1 MALGAALLTGRPT
14 FLRGQA
20 GVHRV
25 FVGTFTD
32 AFGTEVPTYFG
43 GRDASLRSRGLYTFT
58 FDTATGRAGDI
69 SLAAEV
75 SNPFNLTV
83 HSNRLVLYACRWP
96 TPPDGRNLTAFAVE
110 GASLREL
117 NSTRSGGGG
126 PNVGVVDS
134 SGQYLLITNFITNS
148 IVCFRLDRDGS
159 LVERSAMIGGEE
171 RAVTNPNTSSR
182 DQGSGSGMN
191 AAPGGPHAVV
201 LSRTERFAIAPEI
214 QANRCRVMR
223 FDTREGTLETHQ
235 LAADVPDAGPRHN
248 VWHPSYRYLY
258 TAGETGS
265 SISAWS
271 WDENKGEL
279 EVLQNLTTRPAGF
292 RGPNT
297 PADIAMHPSG
307 RFVYVTNRGAG
318 TLAGFRIDQSTGTL
332 TTVDHAEIG
341 SPSSW
346 SMACDPSG
354 KWALAAA
361 QIGDEVVV
369 YSVDQHTGRLTRTGQ
384 TLPVISPICLRWA

>member
-1 MALGAALLTGRPT
+1 MQRISRRTLLGAGAAVIAGRPT
-14 FLRGQA
+14 VLRAQA
-20 GVHRV
+20 RTVRV

-32 AFGTEVPTYFG
+32 AFGVELPAYFG
-43 GRDASLRSRGLYTFT
+43 GRDAGRKSRGLYTFT
-58 FDTATGRAGDI
+58 FDTMTGRAGEI

-83 HSNRLVLYACRWP
+83 HSNRRVLYACRWP
-96 TPPDGRNLTAFAVE
+96 TPLDGQNLTAFAVE

-117 NSTRSGGGG
+117 NSMRSGGGG

-134 SGQYLLITNFITNS
+134 SGRYLLITNFISDN

-159 LVERSAMIGGEE
+159 LVERSAMIGE
-171 RAVTNPNTSSR
+171 
-182 DQGSGSGMN
+182 D
-191 AAPGGPHAVV
+191 PGGPHAVV
-201 LSRTERFAIAPEI
+201 LSRTEHFAIAPEI
-214 QANRCRVMR
+214 HANRCRVMR
-223 FDTREGTLETHQ
+223 FDAREGALETHQ
-235 LAADVPDAGPRHN
+235 LAADVPDAGPRHL
-248 VWHPSYRYLY
+248 VWHPSHRYLY
-258 TAGETGS
+258 TSGETGS

-279 EVLQNLTTRPAGF
+279 KVLQNLTTRPAGF
-292 RGPNT
+292 TGRNT

-318 TLAGFRIDQSTGTL
+318 TLAGFRIDQSTGAL
-332 TTVDHAEIG
+332 TAVDQAEID

-354 KWALAAA
+354 KWALATA
-361 QIGDEVVV
+361 QLGDEVVV
-369 YSVDQHTGRLTRTGQ
+369 YSVDQRTGRLTRTGQ
-384 TLPVISPICLRWA
+384 TLPVISPTCLRWA